1 MASLRLLSPHRLS
14 AARRCVI
21 ALIVPRT
28 DLLFANQTYLRLE
41 SGRITELQ
49 LENSWLRLLVTD
61 LLLGKVKL
69 EETARS
75 KRIRR
80 VKGRDE
86 HPGNDRV

>member
-1 MASLRLLSPHRLS
+1 
-14 AARRCVI
+14 VI

-41 SGRITELQ
+41 SDRITELQ

-75 KRIRR
+75 KTIRR